1 MRKFIIIFFLLLI
14 TAGVSGVIIMYNRIW
29 RNNMNIQSG
38 DSIELFIPTG
48 SGFMEVYQL
57 MLEQEIL
64 RDTASFRWVANKK
77 NYPRHVYPGRYIL
90 HPGMSNS
97 RLVGLLRSGDQDPV
111 KLVFNNIRTREQLA
125 GVIAE
130 QIETDSIEIL
140 SIFSNADILKK
151 YQVSKETILGIF
163 IPNTYEIYW
172 NTSGEEL
179 LKRMQKE
186 YRSFWDDRRLAQA
199 RRINLEP
206 MEIMTLA
213 AIVDEETLFKE
224 EEDRIAGVYMN
235 RLAKRIRLQADP
247 TVKFAAGDMNMTR
260 VLKKHLEINSP
271 YNTYRK
277 GGLPPGPI
285 VIPSISS
292 IDAVLNFEQHNYL
305 YFCAK
310 EDFSGYHNFA
320 TNLAQHNK
328 NARSYQNALNRRKIF
343 N

>member
-14 TAGVSGVIIMYNRIW
+14 TAGVSVVIMMYNRIW
-29 RNNMNIQSG
+29 RNNVNIQSG
-38 DSIELFIPTG
+38 DRIELFIPTG
-48 SGFMEVYQL
+48 SGFTEVYQS

-64 RDTASFRWVANKK
+64 LDTASFRWVANKK

-90 HPGMSNS
+90 HPGMSNN

-130 QIETDSIEIL
+130 QIEEDSIDIL
-140 SIFSNADILKK
+140 SIFSDVDILKK
-151 YQVSKETILGIF
+151 HQLSKETILGIF

-186 YRSFWDDRRLAQA
+186 YRIFWDDRRLAQA
-199 RRINLEP
+199 RKIKLEP
-206 MEIMTLA
+206 MEVMTLA
-213 AIVDEETLFKE
+213 AIVDEETLFQE

-247 TVKFAAGDMNMTR
+247 TVKYAAGDMNMTR
-260 VLKKHLEINSP
+260 VLKKHLEIDSP

-277 GGLPPGPI
+277 VGLPPGPI